1 MAEGPFTP
9 RSYEREIAQA
19 ASVENTLVV
28 LPTGLGKTEVALLVA
43 KARLERFP
51 RGKIVVLAPTK
62 PLALQHETTFR
73 DLGAA
78 KKGETYVMTG
88 ESDPNRRGRMW
99 RRASFVFATPQALM
113 NDAKTGRVDL
123 YDVVLMVFDEA
134 HRSVRDYDYTKLAR
148 AYMGHAAK
156 PLIIGLTASP
166 GGTRKRIEE
175 IARRLFAERIEAR
188 DEDDADV
195 KPYVQRTAIE
205 GIRVPVPAEYLSAR
219 SSLAS
224 ILDEKVASL
233 TRGGC
238 LRRGVPLS
246 KTMLLRA
253 RGALAS
259 RLKRAEGA
267 ERQSVERLLDDQA
280 QAVLVSHAV
289 ELLETQGG
297 QILQRFL
304 EGLRARKGPASVGL
318 AGDPRWLSVE
328 GQAELLARARNPKL
342 DKLVEVVASQVKSE
356 PESKVM
362 VFCQYRDTVN
372 MVVERLKAAK
382 VMTARF
388 VGQARRSGDEGMD
401 QARQTETLKRFQK
414 GRFDVLVSSS
424 IGEEGLHVPAV
435 DLVVFYEAVPS
446 EIRYIQRKG
455 RTGRN
460 GPGKVVILL
469 GEGTVDEAYYRT
481 SLYRERSMRA
491 LLSGRAAGRSAEPG

>member
-304 EGLRARKGPASVGL
+304 EGLRARKGPASLGL

-342 DKLVEVVASQVKSE
+342 DKLVEVVTSQIKSE
-356 PESKVM
+356 PES
-362 VFCQYRDTVN
+362 
-372 MVVERLKAAK
+372 
-382 VMTARF
+382 
-388 VGQARRSGDEGMD
+388 
-401 QARQTETLKRFQK
+401 
-414 GRFDVLVSSS
+414 
-424 IGEEGLHVPAV
+424 
-435 DLVVFYEAVPS
+435 
-446 EIRYIQRKG
+446 
-455 RTGRN
+455 
-460 GPGKVVILL
+460 
-469 GEGTVDEAYYRT
+469 
-481 SLYRERSMRA
+481 
-491 LLSGRAAGRSAEPG
+491 